1 MSDDAF
7 MLSGLRK
14 PPQQFVRHLRQHLEE
29 LDVEWG
35 AARAPRFR
43 WAAGLAAAAV
53 LAAAFSLPPVR
64 AAATAFL
71 DLFRVVNFAP
81 VSVQASRLSQLGR
94 QGIDLPRILG
104 EQTQELQK
112 PSPLRTVASPQ
123 AAAAAAGISLGQPTW
138 MPVGMELQRVE
149 VMGGQAW
156 RFTAS
161 TAKLQQVLTALGI
174 DDVRVPTAVDGRAVT
189 MSVAPVVRL
198 AYGTGAGTGSVNGNG
213 NGRVNDNG
221 SGSSDS
227 PHVLLVESR
236 QPAISLPQ
244 GVDLA
249 QLGEIALRV
258 LGADRAEAYR
268 LAQGI
273 DWRTTLIVPIPADA
287 ASFRKVNIEGHEGL
301 LIVTVRKT
309 ERGRLPAESRILWSS
324 GDRVFGLI
332 GNLPPSQ
339 LSDMAQ
345 SVQ

>member
-14 PPQQFVRHLRQHLEE
+14 PPQEFVRRLREDLEE
-29 LDVEWG
+29 LDVEWS

-71 DLFRVVNFAP
+71 DFFRVVNFAP
-81 VSVQASRLSQLGR
+81 VSVQAARLSQLGQ

-104 EQTQELQK
+104 QETQELRK
-112 PSPLRTVASPQ
+112 PSPPQRVASPQ
-123 AAAAAAGISLGQPTW
+123 AAAAAAGIPLGQPTW
-138 MPVGMELQRVE
+138 MPVGIELQRIE
-149 VMGGQAW
+149 VKGSQAW

-174 DDVRVPTAVDGRAVT
+174 DDLQAPTSIDGQVVT
-189 MSVAPVVRL
+189 MSVAPIARL
-198 AYGTGAGTGSVNGNG
+198 TYSDGTSAGAG
-213 NGRVNDNG
+213 GR
-221 SGSSDS
+221 
-227 PHVLLVESR
+227 HVLLIESR

-268 LAQGI
+268 IAQGV

-287 ASFRKVNIEGHEGL
+287 SSFRKVDIEGHEGL
-301 LIVTVRKT
+301 LIVTTRKT
-309 ERGRLPAESRILWSS
+309 GGRLPAESRILWSS
-324 GDRVFGLI
+324 GDRVFALI

-339 LSDMAQ
+339 LFDMAQ
-345 SVQ
+345 SIQ

>member
-29 LDVEWG
+29 LDVEWS
-35 AARAPRFR
+35 AARAPRFG

-53 LAAAFSLPPVR
+53 LAGAFSLPPVR

-81 VSVQASRLSQLGR
+81 VSVQASRLSRLGR

-112 PSPLRTVASPQ
+112 PSPLQTVASPQ
-123 AAAAAAGISLGQPTW
+123 AAAAAAGIPLGQPTW
-138 MPVGMELQRVE
+138 MPVGMQLQRVE

-174 DDVRVPTAVDGRAVT
+174 DDVQVPTAVDGQAVT

-198 AYGTGAGTGSVNGNG
+198 AYDTGAGTGSVNGNG
-213 NGRVNDNG
+213 NERVNDNG

-273 DWRTTLIVPIPADA
+273 DWRTTLIVPIPADV

-301 LIVTVRKT
+301 LIVTARRT
-309 ERGRLPAESRILWSS
+309 ERGRLPAESRILWST

-339 LSDMAQ
+339 LFDMAQ
-345 SVQ
+345 SVH

>member
-1 MSDDAF
+1 MLDDAF

-14 PPQQFVRHLRQHLEE
+14 PPQEFVRHLRQHLDEME
-29 LDVEWG
+29 VEWS

-81 VSVQASRLSQLGR
+81 VSVQASRLSQLGQ

-104 EQTQELQK
+104 QQTQELQK

-123 AAAAAAGISLGQPTW
+123 AAAAAAGIPLGQPTW
-138 MPVGMELQRVE
+138 MPVGIGLQRIE
-149 VMGGQAW
+149 VKGSQAW

-174 DDVRVPTAVDGRAVT
+174 DDLQAPTSIDGQVVT
-189 MSVAPVVRL
+189 MSIAPVVRFMYGDV
-198 AYGTGAGTGSVNGNG
+198 AGNGPHTGVSTGTGGGS
-213 NGRVNDNG
+213 R
-221 SGSSDS
+221 
-227 PHVLLVESR
+227 HVWLIEAR

-287 ASFRKVNIEGHEGL
+287 SSFRKVNIEGHEGL
-301 LIVTVRKT
+301 LIVRAGKT
-309 ERGRLPAESRILWSS
+309 ARGRLPAESSILWST

-339 LSDMAQ
+339 LFDMAQ